1 MSLFKAASNSGTTV
15 EVTTEERDGALYI
28 SLIENY
34 GKGATVYHRI
44 ERNLYR
50 QHDQRF
56 IDDAIR
62 QAKERIVIW
71 NDVDREFREQQSKRS
86 T

>member
-1 MSLFKAASNSGTTV
+1 MQLFKAASNSGTTA
-15 EVTTEERDGALYI
+15 EVTAVERDGALYI

-34 GKGATVYHRI
+34 GNGATVYHRT
-44 ERNLYR
+44 ERNVYR

-62 QAKERIVIW
+62 QAKERIIIW
-71 NDVDREFREQQSKRS
+71 NDVDREFCDKQYA
-86 T
+86 